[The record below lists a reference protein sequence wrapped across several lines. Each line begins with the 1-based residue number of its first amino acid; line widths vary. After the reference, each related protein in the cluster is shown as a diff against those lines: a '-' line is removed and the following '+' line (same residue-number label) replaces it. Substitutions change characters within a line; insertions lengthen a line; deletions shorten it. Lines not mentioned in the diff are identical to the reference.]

1 MKNIAEVSLKLMKLV
16 SMICLRIYS
25 VLICLLIYTS
35 LHSQTV
41 RIGTIDVYGNRKIPS
56 DTILRHAQISA
67 GDSISQKMLLNRS
80 IERSI
85 RAIKGIRLVKTALV
99 CCDKNGNYHLFIGV
113 AETDTSILAHRKA
126 PTLRIKLPQKYSN
139 AYAHFSERL
148 SDAVQAGQA
157 GDDWN
162 QGHSLIHYAPGR
174 KIQEKYRTWADEDF
188 QVLSKVLR
196 SSAYAAQRATAA
208 QIIAYHF
215 DKNRVVP
222 ELMYALIDE
231 SDEVR
236 NTATRALA
244 VIAYYAAKHPE
255 KKIKVPYTPFIRL
268 INSVVWSDR
277 NKGLSVL
284 KQLTLTRNA
293 EALSNMKELSLPAL
307 KEMAV
312 WKSEVHAMPAYIIL
326 ARIAGEP
333 EDRINRL
340 ASDTNFANE
349 AAKLADSIK

>member
-1 MKNIAEVSLKLMKLV
+1 MKLV

-25 VLICLLIYTS
+25 VLFCLLVCT
-35 LHSQTV
+35 LLRSQTV
-41 RIGTIDVYGNRKIPS
+41 RIGTIDVYGNRKIHS
-56 DTILRHAQISA
+56 DTILRYAHISA
-67 GDSISQKMLLNRS
+67 GDSISQKILLNRS
-80 IERSI
+80 IETSI
-85 RAIKGIRLVKTALV
+85 RTIPGVRLVKTALV

-113 AETDTSILAHRKA
+113 AETDTTILAHRKA

-139 AYAHFSERL
+139 AYAYFLERL

-162 QGHSLIHYAPGR
+162 QGHSLIHYPPAR

-196 SSAYAAQRATAA
+196 SSAYASQRATAA

-215 DKNRVVP
+215 DKTRVVP

-244 VIAYYAAKHPE
+244 VIAYYASRHPE
-255 KKIKVPYTPFIRL
+255 KKISIPYTPFIRL

-284 KQLTLTRNA
+284 LQLTQPRNA
-293 EALSNMKELSLPAL
+293 EVLGKLKEQSLPAL

-312 WKSEVHAMPAYIIL
+312 WKSEVHAMPAYVIL
-326 ARIAGEP
+326 ARMAGEP
-333 EDRINRL
+333 EERISRF
-340 ASDTNFANE
+340 ASGTNFADE
-349 AAKLADSIK
+349 VTKLANAIERSSE